1 MGSGVIQL
9 GSGRE
14 VPKTFRILYF
24 AAGKMLKR
32 GENGWRSTENCL
44 NPVLRGSMVLAVKLF
59 GGLCWEVLSLSL
71 AVFGLLW
78 LFWAAWTADME
89 GGRLKLS

>member
-1 MGSGVIQL
+1 MGIQL
-9 GSGRE
+9 
-14 VPKTFRILYF
+14 
-24 AAGKMLKR
+24 
-32 GENGWRSTENCL
+32 
-44 NPVLRGSMVLAVKLF
+44 LRGSMVLAVKLF

-78 LFWAAWTADME
+78 LFWAARTEDME